1 MTDAANTAPKISLI
15 VITRNEEELIGQCLK
30 SAAAFCDELI
40 VVDSFS
46 TDRTLEIARGLG
58 ARVFERPFEG
68 YIAQK
73 QFALEQARGEW
84 VFSLDADEQATWEL
98 SSEIRAAL
106 QRPQPAAGY
115 RVRRV
120 LYHLGHYY
128 TRGLYPDWHL
138 RLFRRERARFGGHE
152 PHASVQIDGTNAGS
166 DAGIVAKLN
175 APILHFSYRDVADH
189 VATINRLSS
198 QAAAEG
204 DPGALTVVK
213 MIANPAWRFLNF
225 YFLRGGFREGG
236 RGLYAAMSAA
246 FYVFLKYA
254 KLYERRLR
262 TQRRL

>member
-1 MTDAANTAPKISLI
+1 MAAAANGAPKISLI

-30 SAAAFCDELI
+30 SAAHFCDELI

-46 TDRTLEIARGLG
+46 TDRTVEIARGLG
-58 ARVFERPFEG
+58 ARVLQRPFEG

-84 VFSLDADEQATWEL
+84 VFSLDADEQATWQL
-98 SSEIRAAL
+98 GSEVRTAL
-106 QRPQPAAGY
+106 EGPHPADGY
-115 RVRRV
+115 RIRRV
-120 LYHLGHYY
+120 LYHLGRYY

-152 PHASVQIDGTNAGS
+152 PHASVEVGGS
-166 DAGIVAKLN
+166 IAKLD

-204 DPGALTVVK
+204 DPGAMTAFR
-213 MIANPAWRFLNF
+213 MIANPAWRFVNF

>member
-1 MTDAANTAPKISLI
+1 MTALFESAAPKVSLI

-30 SAAAFCDELI
+30 SAEAFCDEA
-40 VVDSFS
+40 VVIDSFS
-46 TDRTLEIARGLG
+46 TDRTVEIARGLG
-58 ARVFERPFEG
+58 ARVFQRPFEG
-68 YIAQK
+68 FIAQK

-98 SSEIRAAL
+98 GQEIRAAL
-106 QRPQPAAGY
+106 AAASAPGGY

-120 LYHLGHYY
+120 LYHLGRYD

-138 RLFRRERARFGGHE
+138 RLFQRRAARFGGHE
-152 PHASVQIDGTNAGS
+152 PHASVEVEGA
-166 DAGIVAKLN
+166 VAKLN
-175 APILHFSYRDVADH
+175 CPVLHFSYRDVADH
-189 VATINRLSS
+189 VATINRLSTR
-198 QAAAEG
+198 AAADG
-204 DPGALTVVK
+204 DPGAWTALR
-213 MIANPAWRFLNF
+213 MFANPAWRFINF

-262 TQRRL
+262 THRRL

>member
-1 MTDAANTAPKISLI
+1 M
-15 VITRNEEELIGQCLK
+15 G
-30 SAAAFCDELI
+30 
-40 VVDSFS
+40 
-46 TDRTLEIARGLG
+46 
-58 ARVFERPFEG
+58 
-68 YIAQK
+68 
-73 QFALEQARGEW
+73 
-84 VFSLDADEQATWEL
+84 
-98 SSEIRAAL
+98 SEIRAAL
-106 QRPQPAAGY
+106 ASPQPSDGY
-115 RVRRV
+115 RIRRV

-128 TRGLYPDWHL
+128 TRGLYPDGSCGC
-138 RLFRRERARFGGHE
+138 FAASARTS
-152 PHASVQIDGTNAGS
+152 AGTNRTPGWWSRAPS
-166 DAGIVAKLN
+166 AKLN

-198 QAAAEG
+198 QAATEG

-213 MIANPAWRFLNF
+213 MIANPAWRFFNF

>member
-1 MTDAANTAPKISLI
+1 MADAANTPPPRISLI

-46 TDRTLEIARGLG
+46 TDRTVEIARGLG
-58 ARVFERPFEG
+58 ARVFQRPFEG

-73 QFALEQARGEW
+73 QFALEQAGGEW

-98 SSEIRAAL
+98 GSEIRAATAQAL
-106 QRPQPAAGY
+106 PAAGY
-115 RVRRV
+115 RLRRV

-152 PHASVQIDGTNAGS
+152 PHASVQVDGN
-166 DAGIVAKLN
+166 VAKLA
-175 APILHFSYRDVADH
+175 APILHFSYRDIADH

-198 QAAAEG
+198 QAASERE
-204 DPGALTVVK
+204 PGALTVVK
-213 MIANPAWRFLNF
+213 MIANPAWRFVNF

>member
-1 MTDAANTAPKISLI
+1 MADAANTPPPRISLI

-46 TDRTLEIARGLG
+46 TDRTVEIARGLG
-58 ARVFERPFEG
+58 ARVFQRPFEG

-73 QFALEQARGEW
+73 QFALEQAGGEW

-98 SSEIRAAL
+98 GSEIRAATAQAL
-106 QRPQPAAGY
+106 PAAGY
-115 RVRRV
+115 RLRRV

-152 PHASVQIDGTNAGS
+152 PHASVQVDGN
-166 DAGIVAKLN
+166 VAKLA
-175 APILHFSYRDVADH
+175 APILHFSYRDIADH

-198 QAAAEG
+198 QAASERE
-204 DPGALTVVK
+204 PGALTVVK

>member
-1 MTDAANTAPKISLI
+1 MADAVNTAPKISLI

-30 SAAAFCDELI
+30 SAAAFCDESI
-40 VVDSFS
+40 VIDSCS
-46 TDRTLEIARGLG
+46 TDRTVEIARGLG
-58 ARVFERPFEG
+58 ARVFERPFGG

-98 SSEIRAAL
+98 GGEIRAAL
-106 QRPQPAAGY
+106 AGPQPAAGY

-152 PHASVQIDGTNAGS
+152 PHASVQIDGS
-166 DAGIVAKLN
+166 DTGIVAKLK

-204 DPGALTVVK
+204 EPGALTVVK

-225 YFLRGGFREGG
+225 YFLRGGFRDGG
-236 RGLYAAMSAA
+236 HGLYAAMSAA

-254 KLYERRLR
+254 KRYERRLQ